1 MMKHVSFSPNLYTT
15 ICQFYVM
22 FLVTFIVTCLQAA
35 YVQTTQRRHA
45 KNVTNL
51 KLLTYV
57 DCKVT
62 SSVSEDSPES
72 SYYSKLIS
80 RRHKRPVAA
89 TSTNSIEHK
98 NEIHNLRVC
107 RSVGKNKMI
116 IGYGFK
122 RNKNVFS
129 LHVCTHVH
137 IFMYRSGTCTFAGYS
152 LHTLHVTETI
162 SSDGTNFSMLFTN
175 LHKFTYE
182 K

>member
-1 MMKHVSFSPNLYTT
+1 MINSALHWLQSRRAEMLIRLISFDFSLSFYSIFPRPDPPLNPCGYWIPAWWMMKHVSFSPNLYTT

-80 RRHKRPVAA
+80 RRRKR
-89 TSTNSIEHK
+89 SCNQQK
-98 NEIHNLRVC
+98 
-107 RSVGKNKMI
+107 
-116 IGYGFK
+116 
-122 RNKNVFS
+122 
-129 LHVCTHVH
+129 LHWTQ
-137 IFMYRSGTCTFAGYS
+137 
-152 LHTLHVTETI
+152 
-162 SSDGTNFSMLFTN
+162 
-175 LHKFTYE
+175 
-182 K
+182 

>member
-129 LHVCTHVH
+129 LHVCTHVNIH
-137 IFMYRSGTCTFAGYS
+137 VQIWYMYICR
-152 LHTLHVTETI
+152 
-162 SSDGTNFSMLFTN
+162 LFTSHSSCYWN
-175 LHKFTYE
+175 YK
-182 K
+182 

>member
-1 MMKHVSFSPNLYTT
+1 
-15 ICQFYVM
+15 
-22 FLVTFIVTCLQAA
+22 
-35 YVQTTQRRHA
+35 
-45 KNVTNL
+45 
-51 KLLTYV
+51 
-57 DCKVT
+57 
-62 SSVSEDSPES
+62 VSEDSPES

-129 LHVCTHVH
+129 LHVCTHVNIH
-137 IFMYRSGTCTFAGYS
+137 VQIWYMYIAGYS
-152 LHTLHVTETI
+152 LHTLYVTET
-162 SSDGTNFSMLFTN
+162 
-175 LHKFTYE
+175 
-182 K
+182 